1 MATKVDYFYQTVSF
15 CFSVKFGLGT
25 TEIDARFQ
33 SVSGLEVQL
42 ETETLKEG
50 GENRFEHVLPVRTK
64 YPDLILKR
72 GLISPETGSELTKWC
87 KKAFDQFGYNGFD
100 LKKENKENLPVRPI
114 NLVVQLLNEK
124 HEPLMQWKVIHAWPK
139 AWKFGELNAEKS
151 EVLIETLELNYNYF
165 EFQEV
170 PENERRN

>member
-1 MATKVDYFYQTVSF
+1 MAKVDYFYQTVSF
-15 CFSVKFGLGT
+15 RFAVTFNGLGGT
-25 TEIDARFQ
+25 GVIDARFQ
-33 SVSGLEVQL
+33 SVTGLEVQL

-87 KKAFDQFGYNGFD
+87 KKAFDQFGFNGFD
-100 LKKENKENLPVRPI
+100 LKNKKNLPVQPI
-114 NLVVQLLNEK
+114 NLEVQLLNEE
-124 HEPLMQWKVIHAWPK
+124 HEALMKWKIIHAWPK

-151 EVLIETLELNYNYF
+151 EVLIETLELNYNRF
-165 EFQEV
+165 EFAKV
-170 PENERRN
+170 